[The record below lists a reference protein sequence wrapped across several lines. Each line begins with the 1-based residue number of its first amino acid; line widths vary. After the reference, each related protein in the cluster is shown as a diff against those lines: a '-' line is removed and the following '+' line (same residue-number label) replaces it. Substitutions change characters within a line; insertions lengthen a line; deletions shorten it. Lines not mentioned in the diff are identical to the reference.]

1 MVSEKEYD
9 FAYCAHAYLKP
20 KVNYGT
26 MILGV
31 DQMKKECEQ
40 QRKQKDDVSRGSE
53 SLLGTLGKKICPTFE
68 DKYVHVSALAK
79 YLDWGNWKNQQ
90 N

>member
-53 SLLGTLGKKICPTFE
+53 SLLGTLGKKIYFRGQICSCFSTGLI
-68 DKYVHVSALAK
+68 SR
-79 YLDWGNWKNQQ
+79 
-90 N
+90 